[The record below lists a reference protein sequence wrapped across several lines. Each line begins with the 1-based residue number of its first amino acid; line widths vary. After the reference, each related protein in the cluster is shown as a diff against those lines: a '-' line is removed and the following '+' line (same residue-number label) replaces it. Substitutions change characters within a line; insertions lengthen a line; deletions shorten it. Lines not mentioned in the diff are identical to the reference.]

1 MKYDDSHK
9 KKEDVLRKVFFKE
22 CAKEEEKRLYS
33 GSQMYNNGMYQ
44 GVSYSNNNG
53 IYGQNEMARQQAFSQ
68 ANDPNKH
75 LQIIERILCEY
86 LFVIQPFDRS

>member
-33 GSQMYNNGMYQ
+33 IGG
-44 GVSYSNNNG
+44 NG
-53 IYGQNEMARQQAFSQ
+53 IGGPSLMFPNG
-68 ANDPNKH
+68 ANN
-75 LQIIERILCEY
+75 
-86 LFVIQPFDRS
+86 